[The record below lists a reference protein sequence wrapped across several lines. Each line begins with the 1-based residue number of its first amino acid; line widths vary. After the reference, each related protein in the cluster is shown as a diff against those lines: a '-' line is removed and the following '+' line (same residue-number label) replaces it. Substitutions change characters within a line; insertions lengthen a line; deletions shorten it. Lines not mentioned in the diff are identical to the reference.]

1 MQVLKN
7 EAPEHCDICNMDL
20 NGPQQMT
27 AHRKGRRH
35 QNKVRRL
42 HAGGA
47 GPAAYGRNLDGDGD
61 GGDMIDDT
69 IEGGN
74 TIDGGDT
81 IDGRIDDGWTSWQ
94 DQIDQQAAD
103 PAFRKVS
110 VHDRWMAGRRGR
122 PAAAATDS
130 IDDGWGGVSAEQI
143 GVDRNDGWGGLASA
157 PAGPEAA
164 AQIDWTET
172 LLKF

>member
-1 MQVLKN
+1 MEVLKN
-7 EAPEHCDICNMDL
+7 EAPERCEVCNKVC
-20 NGPQQMT
+20 NGPKQLT
-27 AHRKGRRH
+27 AHRKGRPH
-35 QNKVRRL
+35 KNKMRKL
-42 HAGGA
+42 HAGGV
-47 GPAAYGRNLDGDGD
+47 GPATDGRILDGDAGD
-61 GGDMIDDT
+61 ITDGRILDGDA
-69 IEGGN
+69 
-74 TIDGGDT
+74 GDIT
-81 IDGRIDDGWTSWQ
+81 VAIDGRIDDGWTSWQ

-130 IDDGWGGVSAEQI
+130 IDDGWGGVSAEKI